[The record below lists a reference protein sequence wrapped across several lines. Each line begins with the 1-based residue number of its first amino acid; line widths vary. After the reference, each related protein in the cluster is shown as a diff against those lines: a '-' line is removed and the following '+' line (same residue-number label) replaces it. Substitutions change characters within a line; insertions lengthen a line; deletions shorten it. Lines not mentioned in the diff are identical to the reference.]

1 MRILFLFI
9 YLFFYIYAYN
19 LPFLK
24 EQNRVVLHLE
34 KFNEKFNLLHVG
46 ISFNNDREII
56 RFDFR
61 PHNYGKTYLT
71 TESERLNFDLLF
83 PDMNANEDFVNLFN
97 EYRNTLIFDTENIYK
112 KNILWGITNKTQND
126 ILEYERNVLVNRR
139 YKLGLYDCRHF
150 VNEFTLWCLD
160 KPTPIWK
167 LKYLWY
173 NIN

>member
-1 MRILFLFI
+1 MRLIFLFI
-9 YLFFYIYAYN
+9 YFINIVAFS

-24 EQNRVVLHLE
+24 EQNQVVLHLE

-46 ISFNNDREII
+46 ISFNNNRDII

-71 TESERLNFDLLF
+71 TEKDRMNFDFIF
-83 PDMNANEDFVNLFN
+83 PDANGEDKYINLF
-97 EYRNTLIFDTENIYK
+97 EDYRNTLIFDTENIYK
-112 KNILWGITNKTQND
+112 KNVFWGITNKSQNE
-126 ILEYERNVLVNRR
+126 ILEFERDVLINRR

-150 VNEFTLWCLD
+150 VNEFTIWCLD

-167 LKYLWY
+167 LKNLW
-173 NIN
+173 NDIN